1 MFFFAP
7 MLNDDFEL
15 SIPKETLASMPIVTY
30 PGEITVI
37 DSAIDTVKAL
47 RFLSSLP
54 LVGFDTETKPNFRPG
69 RTNNV
74 ALIQIYSPNRCFLFR
89 INKTGLTDEMVR
101 FLESKKTVKVGVSLH
116 DDFRNLNKI
125 RQVNPHAE
133 IDLQQLVKRFHI
145 RDNSLQRIYAIVF
158 EKRISKSQRLTNWEA
173 PQLNEKQQIYAS
185 IDAWACYKLYT
196 YLSAGLFHPEKSAYI
211 AHDDQ
216 SSSPT
221 P

>member
-1 MFFFAP
+1 

-101 FLESKKTVKVGVSLH
+101 FLESEKTVKVGVSLH

-133 IDLQQLVKRFHI
+133 IGGIDVTAQDQVFLAGFPTSGYHI
-145 RDNSLQRIYAIVF
+145 LKGQHRMELI
-158 EKRISKSQRLTNWEA
+158 
-173 PQLNEKQQIYAS
+173 
-185 IDAWACYKLYT
+185 ACL
-196 YLSAGLFHPEKSAYI
+196 AGRS
-211 AHDDQ
+211 
-216 SSSPT
+216 
-221 P
+221 